1 MPNQIKNNLEIG
13 KKLNQE
19 WDNDSNK
26 LIKNINDCINIE
38 NNIKILMI

>member
-19 WDNDSNK
+19 WENDNNK
-26 LIKNINDCINIE
+26 LIKNINDFINIE
-38 NNIKILMI
+38 NLYQKYY